1 MARTDFI
8 LKDNAGAVIGILPA
22 RNRKYSKYLNNAGAA
37 SFETNLK
44 YDDVDVQTL
53 IDAIAPSATYVRVE
67 RDGKAMFQG
76 EVQQPNKA
84 LSADNEAFTIPVMG
98 HFAQL
103 DDRFTPD
110 LVTYTQID
118 QGDIAWDLIN
128 ASQIAVGTFGI
139 TKGVTTTGI
148 LRDRSYEMKKISDAI
163 RELAA
168 CEQGFDFEITPDKVF
183 NVFYPQRG
191 VRVNGPVF
199 EYGKNI
205 MAVNQAYLKPKNL
218 IRAIGAGE
226 GENMLKVSV
235 GDANSISLYCTREEI
250 LSLKDVSLYDT
261 LVEQATDYLKLWS
274 LPPEVIRLDV
284 KAGSD
289 PELGGYE
296 EGDYIRVKVDYGVMQ
311 IDTWL
316 RIYGIEITVDD
327 NDFES
332 VSLITNP

>member
-1 MARTDFI
+1 MAHWDFE
-8 LKDNAGAVIGILPA
+8 LKDNADNVLGVLPA
-22 RNRKYSKYLNNAGAA
+22 RNRKYAKYLNNAGAA

-44 YDDVDVQTL
+44 YDDADVQTL
-53 IDAIAPSATYVRVE
+53 ISAIAPSATYVRIE

-76 EVQQPNKA
+76 EVQQPNEE
-84 LSADNEAFTIPVMG
+84 LSADSEVFTVPVLG

-118 QGDIAWDLIN
+118 QGTIAWNLIN
-128 ASQIAVGTFGI
+128 DSQTVSGTFGI
-139 TKGVTTTGI
+139 TQGVLTTGI
-148 LRDRSYEMKKISDAI
+148 LRDRSYEMKRISDCI
-163 RELAA
+163 KELAA

-191 VRVNGPVF
+191 VRINGPVF

-205 MAVNQAYLKPKNL
+205 VKVSRAYLKPKNL

-235 GDANSISLYCTREEI
+235 GDASSISLYGTREEI
-250 LSLKDVSLYDT
+250 LSLKDVSIYNT
-261 LVEQATDYLKLWS
+261 LVEQATDYLNLWK
-274 LPPEVIRLDV
+274 LPPKVIRLDV

-296 EGDYIRVKVDYGVMQ
+296 EGDYIRVKVDYGRMQ

-316 RIYGIEITVDD
+316 RIYGIEVSVDD